1 MSLYDSFNDGLL
13 RLQFGRKAQADYV
26 RAFFSLL
33 DEGVPL
39 RDALI
44 NIRAIGNPVE
54 QMVAKR
60 MYQALRAGQ
69 PVARG
74 MQGLF
79 DPVVVGSLAAGEQT
93 PNFIPNG
100 LRIADVM
107 ESELGVFGEVVG
119 KLLPP
124 ILFMA
129 LVLAMFTQMR
139 LRFYPLILHIKPI
152 EQWTLPGRIV
162 YHTGD
167 FLASH
172 WLVVII
178 GIVVGIA
185 LFGSFITR
193 YTGVGRQLLDRMPLF
208 ALYRENTAAKSLE
221 SMALVLSSGME
232 MRNTLR
238 LMHDS
243 SPPLARLYL
252 RKMMGRLQEGGTL
265 ADVIDVGF
273 LGREEISL
281 LKLLAQHRG
290 FMDAMQRVA
299 RKSGE
304 AVRRRVRLTVR
315 PLQVILFGVVGL
327 GYGLMI
333 FAVYTNTQNLAS
345 F

>member
-1 MSLYDSFNDGLL
+1 MSFYGNINDGLL
-13 RLQFGRKAQADYV
+13 RLQFGRKPQASYV

-33 DEGVPL
+33 DEGVPM

-60 MYQALRAGQ
+60 MYQALRSGQ

-107 ESELGVFGEVVG
+107 ESEIGVLGEVIS
-119 KLLPP
+119 KLMPP
-124 ILFMA
+124 VLFMA

-152 EQWTLPGRIV
+152 EQWTVPGQIV
-162 YHTGD
+162 YYIGD

-172 WLVVII
+172 WAVVI
-178 GIVVGIA
+178 VGAVAGVA
-185 LFGSFITR
+185 LFGSFVTR
-193 YTGVGRQLLDRMPLF
+193 YTGFGRQLLDRLPLF
-208 ALYRENTAAKSLE
+208 VLYRENTAAKSIE
-221 SMALVLSSGME
+221 SMALVLASGME

-273 LGREEISL
+273 LSREEISL

-290 FMDAMQRVA
+290 FVDAMQRVA

-304 AVRRRVRLTVR
+304 AVQRRVRLAVR
-315 PLQVILFGVVGL
+315 PIQVLLFGVVGL